1 MCEGTVYVSKK
12 PLESY
17 EVTKI
22 VRDLVKR
29 YPWLNKCMRDCR
41 QANIG
46 RQHSLN
52 YIFRKNAKVP
62 TREELNA
69 SKDPHSAKKRSTG
82 PKKKTPDQMKLLN
95 FFERCNGNGSIGENY
110 GRRNTIDENQIEM
123 VVVERPNEK
132 GPAELVI
139 SPKLPEKA
147 VKTKDNV
154 SSFIT
159 QNLLDAGEQLLEMEK
174 GGRVKK
180 QIRTKVTFSYEGI
193 DILTK
198 KEFTLFDQE
207 VHDAVVTLF
216 KAGNHFITSAMV
228 YRAMTG
234 KTNSE
239 YIHPDKLKEI
249 EESID
254 KCMFS
259 KLVIDATEEAAY
271 YGFEE
276 AKYDG
281 SLLSAEKMTIKMG
294 GRRVAAYKIL
304 VEPLLYRYAKA
315 GKQISAID
323 IKLLDTP
330 VSKTND
336 IIVLQGFL
344 LRKIE
349 AMKSDRTA
357 DRIILYDDIYK
368 IFGINEPQKVK
379 NQLQRIRKYMDTML
393 EYWKGEKYITDFIVN
408 KKGKSY
414 YSVTIYI

>member
-1 MCEGTVYVSKK
+1 MAKRKTV
-12 PLESY
+12 
-17 EVTKI
+17 
-22 VRDLVKR
+22 
-29 YPWLNKCMRDCR
+29 
-41 QANIG
+41 
-46 RQHSLN
+46 
-52 YIFRKNAKVP
+52 
-62 TREELNA
+62 
-69 SKDPHSAKKRSTG
+69 
-82 PKKKTPDQMKLLN
+82 
-95 FFERCNGNGSIGENY
+95 
-110 GRRNTIDENQIEM
+110 DENQIEM
-123 VVVERPNEK
+123 VVVEKPNQK

-139 SPKLPEKA
+139 SPRVPEKA

-159 QNLLDAGEQLLEMEK
+159 QNVLNAGEQFLEMEK

-198 KEFTLFDQE
+198 KEFNLFDQE
-207 VHDAVVTLF
+207 VHDAVVSLF
-216 KAGNHFITSAMV
+216 KAGNKYITSSMV

-234 KTNSE
+234 KTKSE

-259 KLVIDATEEAAY
+259 KLVIDASEEAAY
-271 YGFEE
+271 FGYEE

-281 SLLSAEKMTIKMG
+281 ALLSAEKMTIKMG
-294 GRRVAAYKIL
+294 GNRVAAYQIL

-315 GKQISAID
+315 GKQISTID

-336 IIVLQGFL
+336 NIVLQGYL

-357 DRIILYDDIYK
+357 ERTILYEDIYK
-368 IFGINEPQKVK
+368 ILGIDESQKVK
-379 NQLQRIRKYMDTML
+379 NQRVRKYMDTML

>member
-1 MCEGTVYVSKK
+1 
-12 PLESY
+12 
-17 EVTKI
+17 
-22 VRDLVKR
+22 
-29 YPWLNKCMRDCR
+29 
-41 QANIG
+41 
-46 RQHSLN
+46 
-52 YIFRKNAKVP
+52 
-62 TREELNA
+62 
-69 SKDPHSAKKRSTG
+69 
-82 PKKKTPDQMKLLN
+82 
-95 FFERCNGNGSIGENY
+95 
-110 GRRNTIDENQIEM
+110 
-123 VVVERPNEK
+123 
-132 GPAELVI
+132 
-139 SPKLPEKA
+139 
-147 VKTKDNV
+147 
-154 SSFIT
+154 
-159 QNLLDAGEQLLEMEK
+159 
-174 GGRVKK
+174 
-180 QIRTKVTFSYEGI
+180 
-193 DILTK
+193 
-198 KEFTLFDQE
+198 
-207 VHDAVVTLF
+207 
-216 KAGNHFITSAMV
+216 
-228 YRAMTG
+228 MTG

-414 YSVTIYI
+414 YSLTIYI

>member
-1 MCEGTVYVSKK
+1 
-12 PLESY
+12 
-17 EVTKI
+17 
-22 VRDLVKR
+22 
-29 YPWLNKCMRDCR
+29 
-41 QANIG
+41 
-46 RQHSLN
+46 
-52 YIFRKNAKVP
+52 
-62 TREELNA
+62 
-69 SKDPHSAKKRSTG
+69 
-82 PKKKTPDQMKLLN
+82 
-95 FFERCNGNGSIGENY
+95 
-110 GRRNTIDENQIEM
+110 
-123 VVVERPNEK
+123 
-132 GPAELVI
+132 
-139 SPKLPEKA
+139 
-147 VKTKDNV
+147 
-154 SSFIT
+154 
-159 QNLLDAGEQLLEMEK
+159 
-174 GGRVKK
+174 
-180 QIRTKVTFSYEGI
+180 
-193 DILTK
+193 
-198 KEFTLFDQE
+198 
-207 VHDAVVTLF
+207 
-216 KAGNHFITSAMV
+216 
-228 YRAMTG
+228 MTG

-357 DRIILYDDIYK
+357 DRIIHMM
-368 IFGINEPQKVK
+368 IFIKFSVLMN
-379 NQLQRIRKYMDTML
+379 RKS
-393 EYWKGEKYITDFIVN
+393 EKSTPKN
-408 KKGKSY
+408 KKIYGYHAGILERRKVY
-414 YSVTIYI
+414 Y

>member
-1 MCEGTVYVSKK
+1 M
-12 PLESY
+12 
-17 EVTKI
+17 
-22 VRDLVKR
+22 
-29 YPWLNKCMRDCR
+29 
-41 QANIG
+41 A
-46 RQHSLN
+46 
-52 YIFRKNAKVP
+52 
-62 TREELNA
+62 
-69 SKDPHSAKKRSTG
+69 
-82 PKKKTPDQMKLLN
+82 
-95 FFERCNGNGSIGENY
+95 
-110 GRRNTIDENQIEM
+110 RRNMIDENQIEM

-414 YSVTIYI
+414 YSVAIYI

>member
-1 MCEGTVYVSKK
+1 M
-12 PLESY
+12 
-17 EVTKI
+17 
-22 VRDLVKR
+22 
-29 YPWLNKCMRDCR
+29 
-41 QANIG
+41 A
-46 RQHSLN
+46 
-52 YIFRKNAKVP
+52 
-62 TREELNA
+62 
-69 SKDPHSAKKRSTG
+69 
-82 PKKKTPDQMKLLN
+82 
-95 FFERCNGNGSIGENY
+95 
-110 GRRNTIDENQIEM
+110 RRNMIDENQIEM

-393 EYWKGEKYITDFIVN
+393 EYWKGEKYITDFIVKGIN
-408 KKGKSY
+408 EKKQSQQIIVVTHNPNIVVNTNSEQVIHMEFAGGEINASHSGALQDVEIRDAICDVMEGGREALESRY
-414 YSVTIYI
+414 YRITKALE

>member
-1 MCEGTVYVSKK
+1 
-12 PLESY
+12 
-17 EVTKI
+17 
-22 VRDLVKR
+22 
-29 YPWLNKCMRDCR
+29 
-41 QANIG
+41 
-46 RQHSLN
+46 
-52 YIFRKNAKVP
+52 
-62 TREELNA
+62 
-69 SKDPHSAKKRSTG
+69 
-82 PKKKTPDQMKLLN
+82 
-95 FFERCNGNGSIGENY
+95 
-110 GRRNTIDENQIEM
+110 
-123 VVVERPNEK
+123 
-132 GPAELVI
+132 
-139 SPKLPEKA
+139 
-147 VKTKDNV
+147 
-154 SSFIT
+154 
-159 QNLLDAGEQLLEMEK
+159 MEK

-368 IFGINEPQKVK
+368 ILGINEPQKVK